1 MSRANTAPAPDMV
14 SRNTEIPRKLP
25 TFGQPEPVVDEKKM
39 QDFNNALDRENLD
52 DHAQEPSQSMM
63 VDDDDDDIR
72 QSIMEME

>member
-1 MSRANTAPAPDMV
+1 
-14 SRNTEIPRKLP
+14 
-25 TFGQPEPVVDEKKM
+25 VDEKKM